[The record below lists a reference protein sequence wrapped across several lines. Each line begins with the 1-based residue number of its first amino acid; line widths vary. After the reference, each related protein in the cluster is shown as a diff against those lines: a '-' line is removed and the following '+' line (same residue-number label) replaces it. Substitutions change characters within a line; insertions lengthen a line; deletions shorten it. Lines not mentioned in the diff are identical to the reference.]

1 MNFKVNFGRSET
13 LQPVTNIHVKVL
25 RQAQQTGILNLSNR
39 NLTYLPSNVWE
50 LNKPLPPEEGDDVI
64 NLDRSSDGPRWWET
78 QPISRL
84 ILTSN
89 LLTTLSGDGLI
100 KLDTLTHL
108 DVRDNQLSD
117 LPSEIG
123 ELVNLKSLILSLNRL
138 QKLPDSLGR
147 LRSLVLLD
155 VANNQL
161 TSLGNHLADLIS
173 LEKLDAFHNCLTSL
187 PSLPPRLRKLD
198 LNHNR
203 IERLPDGLLQHM
215 PLLNMLDVS
224 SNQLTSLVLD
234 TREPSAR
241 SGSDLTV
248 LNAAYNRLT
257 AVPDVA
263 GLPALKELCLG
274 DNRIAAISLS
284 VFQGC
289 PLTTLDLA
297 HNGLCHL
304 PEGISVVLP
313 NLVRLDVS
321 ANELNSLQALMVE
334 RNPLRSIRQNV
345 LAAGTT
351 AIKEVLAQRHVP
363 AASTPNTVSQPIT
376 SESACSTPVEPVT
389 APHDNMP
396 LKSTKNGQE
405 TASQASLGCGGDPV
419 VRKEFQVPLAN
430 PSGLL
435 NWSEPVRGTP
445 TSSLPALDDESEW
458 LQASGASSTVQ
469 IRSVMLEQ
477 RMLKTFPRGLFAF
490 TPTLSTLN
498 LSCNRLTE
506 LPEDISRFIKLTIL
520 DLTLEPSSRV
530 SCAISVGSRN
540 QLRTLPLSFSQ
551 LGHLATLKLD
561 YNPLGTE
568 FSEVAIFTPPL
579 AHSLEYLSMRACK
592 LKQVPDPARL
602 QASTMPRLVHLDLA
616 DNDIDSIPAELGLC
630 THLKSLQ
637 LSGNTFRIPRPAVV
651 AKGTPAILEYLRS
664 RLPS

>member
-1 MNFKVNFGRSET
+1 M
-13 LQPVTNIHVKVL
+13 LHQYL
-25 RQAQQTGILNLSNR
+25 LQQTLPIAKFFLKLLTSVSFNLV
-39 NLTYLPSNVWE
+39 PSIVWE
-50 LNKPLPPEEGDDVI
+50 LNKPLPPEEGADVI
-64 NLDRSSDGPRWWET
+64 DLNRPSDGPRWWET

-89 LLTTLSGDGLI
+89 LLTTLSGDGFI
-100 KLDTLTHL
+100 KLNTLTHL
-108 DVRDNQLSD
+108 DVRDNRLSD
-117 LPSEIG
+117 LPNELG
-123 ELVNLKSLILSLNRL
+123 ELVNLKALILSLNQL

-147 LRSLVLLD
+147 LQSLVLLD

-161 TSLGNHLADLIS
+161 TSLGDHLADLTN

-187 PSLPPRLRKLD
+187 PGLPPRLRKLD

-203 IERLPDGLLQHM
+203 IERLPHGLLQHM

-241 SGSDLTV
+241 SDSDLTV
-248 LNAAYNRLT
+248 VNAAYNRLT
-257 AVPDVA
+257 SVPDVA
-263 GLPALKELCLG
+263 GLSALKELCLG

-289 PLTTLDLA
+289 SLTTLDLA
-297 HNGLCHL
+297 HNGLSHL
-304 PEGISVVLP
+304 PEGLSVVLP

-321 ANELNSLQALMVE
+321 ANELTALPTELGIMRSLQVLMVE

-345 LAAGTT
+345 LAAGTN

-363 AASTPNTVSQPIT
+363 TASAPNTVSQPVA
-376 SESACSTPVEPVT
+376 SESVCTTTVEPV
-389 APHDNMP
+389 AMSHDNMP
-396 LKSTKNGQE
+396 LKSTKNGQQAAPLI
-405 TASQASLGCGGDPV
+405 TASQPNLNCGGGGDPV
-419 VRKEFQVPLAN
+419 VKKEFQVPLTN
-430 PSGLL
+430 PAGLL
-435 NWSEPVRGTP
+435 NWSEPARGTP
-445 TSSLPALDDESEW
+445 TSSLPALDDEIEW

-477 RMLKTFPRGLFAF
+477 RMLKKFPRGLFAF
-490 TPTLSTLN
+490 AATLSTLN

-506 LPEDISRFIKLTIL
+506 LPEDISRFVKLAIL
-520 DLTLEPSSRV
+520 DLT
-530 SCAISVGSRN
+530 RN
-540 QLRTLPLSFSQ
+540 QLRTLPSSFSQ
-551 LGHLATLKLD
+551 LSHLTTLKLD

-568 FSEVAIFTPPL
+568 FSEVTIFSPPL
-579 AHSLEYLSMRACK
+579 ANSLEHLSMRACK
-592 LKQVPDPARL
+592 LKQVPDPAKL
-602 QASTMPRLVHLDLA
+602 QTSAMPRLIHLDLA
-616 DNDIDSIPAELGLC
+616 DNDIDSLPAELGLC

-651 AKGTPAILEYLRS
+651 AKGTSAILEYLRS

>member
-1 MNFKVNFGRSET
+1 MVFFTAVHA
-13 LQPVTNIHVKVL
+13 LVL
-25 RQAQQTGILNLSNR
+25 
-39 NLTYLPSNVWE
+39 P
-50 LNKPLPPEEGDDVI
+50 
-64 NLDRSSDGPRWWET
+64 
-78 QPISRL
+78 
-84 ILTSN
+84 
-89 LLTTLSGDGLI
+89 
-100 KLDTLTHL
+100 
-108 DVRDNQLSD
+108 
-117 LPSEIG
+117 
-123 ELVNLKSLILSLNRL
+123 SLNRL

-161 TSLGNHLADLIS
+161 TSLGNHLADLTS

-263 GLPALKELCLG
+263 GLSALKELCLG

-304 PEGISVVLP
+304 PEGLSVVLP

-321 ANELNSLQALMVE
+321 ANELNSLPTELGILRSLQALMVE

-363 AASTPNTVSQPIT
+363 AASTANTVSQPIT
-376 SESACSTPVEPVT
+376 SESACSAVVEPVT

-405 TASQASLGCGGDPV
+405 AVSQSSLGCGGDPV

-430 PSGLL
+430 PAGLL
-435 NWSEPVRGTP
+435 NWSEPARGTP
-445 TSSLPALDDESEW
+445 TLSLPALDDESEW

-477 RMLKTFPRGLFAF
+477 RMLKTFPRGCALFSV
-490 TPTLSTLN
+490 LG
-498 LSCNRLTE
+498 C
-506 LPEDISRFIKLTIL
+506 FI
-520 DLTLEPSSRV
+520 
-530 SCAISVGSRN
+530 
-540 QLRTLPLSFSQ
+540 
-551 LGHLATLKLD
+551 ATK
-561 YNPLGTE
+561 
-568 FSEVAIFTPPL
+568 
-579 AHSLEYLSMRACK
+579 
-592 LKQVPDPARL
+592 
-602 QASTMPRLVHLDLA
+602 
-616 DNDIDSIPAELGLC
+616 
-630 THLKSLQ
+630 
-637 LSGNTFRIPRPAVV
+637 
-651 AKGTPAILEYLRS
+651 
-664 RLPS
+664 LPSVPQYLMVSFKLMNAWV